1 MIHFSRKLLTNE
13 EGFLLGASILISA
26 LLLLAGVLALWA
38 SNTEVQVVRNDG
50 DMTREFYNAEGG
62 VIDALANYNTGSTNW
77 MTDSF
82 LLAAEG
88 GNATCNSEDDTGIT
102 VATVKVRAIDNSGVP
117 LFGTGD
123 PADNLPLQHH
133 ISPPPAGSG
142 YSAIYFETRRYGIT
156 GTSQSGNTQV
166 QVGTWK
172 AFNKY
177 N

>member
-1 MIHFSRKLLTNE
+1 MNHFSRRLLTNE
-13 EGFLLGASILISA
+13 DGFLLGASILISA

-50 DMTREFYNAEGG
+50 DMTIEFYDAEGG
-62 VIDALANYNTGSTNW
+62 VIDAMANYNTGTTNW

-82 LLAAEG
+82 LLAADG
-88 GNATCNSEDDTGIT
+88 GNAQCTSEDDTGIV
-102 VATVKVRAIDNSGVP
+102 VASIKVRAIENTGAT

-123 PADNLPLQHH
+123 PADNLPQQFH

-156 GTSQSGNTQV
+156 SNSQSGNSQV
-166 QVGTWK
+166 QVGVWK

-177 N
+177 